1 LDLTQVLNQQRTGE
15 KMARA
20 TPEDLKLNDILA
32 HANTG
37 RTTAGDGEEPSPS
50 PFAAIVRLF
59 EAAFDRIEKLE
70 QQVGDR
76 ASGRVKAEPATA
88 PKAIRF
94 VRDNQGRVVAAEL
107 R

>member
-1 LDLTQVLNQQRTGE
+1 
-15 KMARA
+15 MAR
-20 TPEDLKLNDILA
+20 TTSSDLELNDILT
-32 HANTG
+32 HTNTA
-37 RTTAGDGEEPSPS
+37 RPTADDDGEPS

-59 EAAFDRIEKLE
+59 EAAFDRIETLE
-70 QQVGDR
+70 RQMSDR
-76 ASGRVKAEPATA
+76 TSGRIKGEPATA